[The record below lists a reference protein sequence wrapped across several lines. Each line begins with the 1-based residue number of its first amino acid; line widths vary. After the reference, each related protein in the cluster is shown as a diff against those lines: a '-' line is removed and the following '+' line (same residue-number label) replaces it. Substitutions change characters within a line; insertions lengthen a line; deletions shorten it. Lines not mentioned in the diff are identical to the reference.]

1 MFTWIRYTNE
11 MLQQFPNTTM
21 KSFSTISLAPGPL
34 LVGAML
40 LFLHKSVSIITSS
53 VRGAWRFFFGVS
65 WDFVEGG
72 GGGVWPNPNFLSKL
86 TKPNLPHLRTLRV
99 CLSLNCIRIVPPNP
113 RGDDVSLYY
122 HLFLDWGYNM
132 DTIVYQ
138 LFSTVCGVFEGLP
151 VRNILKVWSFHKN
164 PHPQSVVLEGTSKNA
179 QCPSFTLLSF
189 FLPNL
194 AQETGKI
201 WIWKPKFGL
210 KKGAF

>member
-1 MFTWIRYTNE
+1 M
-11 MLQQFPNTTM
+11 
-21 KSFSTISLAPGPL
+21 
-34 LVGAML
+34 
-40 LFLHKSVSIITSS
+40 
-53 VRGAWRFFFGVS
+53 
-65 WDFVEGG
+65 
-72 GGGVWPNPNFLSKL
+72 
-86 TKPNLPHLRTLRV
+86 

-189 FLPNL
+189 FLSFKAFSHFCQNFLVSEISLGNDKRSTVTSHHENFPLFFSNMVGFANL
-194 AQETGKI
+194 HPALSLRAASSKVKWWQK
-201 WIWKPKFGL
+201 
-210 KKGAF
+210 